1 MTTAA
6 ASKST
11 PDLQSLAINVRSG
24 SNPVDPIGFG
34 RGAGLPQNPASPNL
48 DRNTTHGETTMSAI
62 PNQPAVCACLRAGEP
77 FVGKQGFSYAPAISA
92 ETVGAS
98 AIHMQFLT
106 IPPGARAK
114 AHKHQSHET
123 ALHVLSGE
131 VGMWYGE
138 RLEHHM
144 VNRAGDFVYIP
155 ANVPHMPYNLSESEP
170 ATAVVARTDP
180 NEQESVILLPEL
192 EAIHA

>member
-1 MTTAA
+1 
-6 ASKST
+6 
-11 PDLQSLAINVRSG
+11 
-24 SNPVDPIGFG
+24 
-34 RGAGLPQNPASPNL
+34 
-48 DRNTTHGETTMSAI
+48 MSAI
-62 PNQPAVCACLRAGEP
+62 PDEPAVCACLRAGEP
-77 FVGKQGFSYAPAISA
+77 FVGKQGFSYASAISA

-98 AIHMQFLT
+98 AIHMQLLT

-123 ALHVLSGE
+123 ALHLLSGE

-155 ANVPHMPYNLSESEP
+155 ANVPHLPYNLSATEP
-170 ATAVVARTDP
+170 AVAVVARTDP
-180 NEQESVILLPEL
+180 NEQESVVLLPEL
-192 EAIHA
+192 EGIHAPPASQPS